1 MSVVGL
7 DIGNFSSTIAC
18 ARSRGIDIICNE
30 VSNRSTPT
38 MAGFNP
44 KSRTLGE
51 AAKSAETSNFKNTA
65 SQLKRLIGRA
75 YADSEVQAEQSYI
88 GAPLV
93 DAGGEVG
100 VEASLAGEKQA
111 FSATQLMAMYL
122 GKLRDTAQ
130 QDIGTKVSDVVVSVP
145 GWFTDAQRRAM
156 LDASKVAGLNSL
168 RVMNDLSATA
178 LGYGITKPELPE
190 QGQPPRHVVF
200 VDAGHS
206 NFQVSVVAFNKGTLE
221 VKGAAYNR
229 HLGGRNLDKVLTD
242 HFVNEFKGKYKID
255 VYSNPKATFR
265 LAAGCERLKKVLS
278 ANSVAPLNVENLMND
293 IDATSMLKREEFEA
307 AAADV
312 LKGVEA
318 PLAEALQ
325 AAGIEQSQVDAV
337 ELVGGTS
344 RVPAIKEKISQFFGG
359 KTLST
364 TLNQDEAVVR
374 GATLACAMLSPVF
387 RVREFSVNDIN
398 LYGIK
403 ATWDAPSSL
412 PAGESNETEIE
423 AFPTK
428 NAIPSTKILTF
439 YRKEAFDIHFQ
450 YSNPSALPTGI
461 NPWISKATIKD
472 VAPTAN
478 GDFSIVKVKVRLNL
492 HGLVSVEGAY
502 TVEEV
507 EGEEQVPVQVGEGE
521 EPKTETRKVNRTV
534 KKQDLTVIG
543 GTTGASESVLATY
556 HEKEGQMYAHDK
568 LVAETEERKNALE
581 EYVYDQRNK
590 LDDRHAAYATPEEKE
605 TFKKALGEA
614 EDWLYTDE
622 GEDAQKS
629 AYVSRLDSLKKL
641 GDPIVNR
648 YREQQELPKAA
659 AVLREATNDFLTK
672 AQSGDERYSHIAAED
687 IQKVIDTAANAAKWL
702 DDNMYKQS
710 EKMKTENPVITSTQV
725 LKTAE
730 EIGYT
735 CNSILNRPKPKPK
748 TEAPAPEPQ
757 PAKEG
762 ETQKD
767 NMDVD

>member
-1 MSVVGL
+1 
-7 DIGNFSSTIAC
+7 
-18 ARSRGIDIICNE
+18 
-30 VSNRSTPT
+30 
-38 MAGFNP
+38 
-44 KSRTLGE
+44 
-51 AAKSAETSNFKNTA
+51 
-65 SQLKRLIGRA
+65 
-75 YADSEVQAEQSYI
+75 
-88 GAPLV
+88 
-93 DAGGEVG
+93 
-100 VEASLAGEKQA
+100 
-111 FSATQLMAMYL
+111 MYL

-130 QDIGTKVSDVVVSVP
+130 QEIGTKVSDVVVSVP

-190 QGQPPRHVVF
+190 QGQPPRNVVF

-229 HLGGRNLDKVLTD
+229 HLGGRNLDKVLSD
-242 HFVNEFKGKYKID
+242 HFVNEFKDKYKID
-255 VYSNPKATFR
+255 VYSNAKATFR

-293 IDATSMLKREEFEA
+293 IDATSMLKREDFEA
-307 AAADV
+307 AAAGV
-312 LKGVEA
+312 LTGVEA

-412 PAGESNETEIE
+412 PEGETNETEIE

-439 YRKEAFDIHFQ
+439 FRKESFDINFQ
-450 YSNPSALPTGI
+450 YSNPAALPTGI

-492 HGLVSVEGAY
+492 HGLVSVESAY

-521 EPKTETRKVNRTV
+521 EPKTETRKVKRTV

-543 GTTGASESVLATY
+543 GATGASESKLAEY
-556 HEKEGQMYAHDK
+556 VEKEGQLYAHDK

-614 EDWLYTDE
+614 EDWLYSEE

-641 GDPIVNR
+641 GDPIVSR
-648 YREQQELPKAA
+648 YSEQQELPKAA
-659 AVLREATNDFLTK
+659 AVLREATNDFLSK
-672 AQSGDERYSHIAAED
+672 AQSGNERYSHIAAED

-710 EKMKTENPVITSTQV
+710 EKMKTENPVISSSQV

-730 EIGYT
+730 E
-735 CNSILNRPKPKPK
+735 
-748 TEAPAPEPQ
+748 
-757 PAKEG
+757 
-762 ETQKD
+762 
-767 NMDVD
+767 M